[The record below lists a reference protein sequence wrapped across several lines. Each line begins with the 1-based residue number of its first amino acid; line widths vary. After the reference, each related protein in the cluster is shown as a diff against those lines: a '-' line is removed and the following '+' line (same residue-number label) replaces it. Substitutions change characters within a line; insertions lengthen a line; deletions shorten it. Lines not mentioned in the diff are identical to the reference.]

1 MHNQRKKLFKRTLT
15 QTFVCIINFR
25 TDGQHQ
31 INNTVKYICK
41 SGRMIMKHDNIAML
55 RAWWFSS
62 SIGCVCTHSTEGN
75 DRRMEMYTT
84 STSMQNIVSNL
95 TSPLLGLI
103 SSSACME
110 GGPVNT
116 TSWSV

>member
-1 MHNQRKKLFKRTLT
+1 
-15 QTFVCIINFR
+15 
-25 TDGQHQ
+25 
-31 INNTVKYICK
+31 
-41 SGRMIMKHDNIAML
+41 MKHDNDAML
-55 RAWWFSS
+55 RAWWLSS
-62 SIGCVCTHSTEGN
+62 SIGCVCTYSKEGN

-84 STSMQNIVSNL
+84 STSMQNIESNL

-116 TSWSV
+116 TSWLYRTTIGNQKICQCYCELNESNKQFQSEKKSKSAKVIIIP

>member
-1 MHNQRKKLFKRTLT
+1 
-15 QTFVCIINFR
+15 
-25 TDGQHQ
+25 
-31 INNTVKYICK
+31 
-41 SGRMIMKHDNIAML
+41 MKHDNVAML
-55 RAWWFSS
+55 RAWWLST
-62 SIGCVCTHSTEGN
+62 SIGCVCTYSTEGN

-84 STSMQNIVSNL
+84 STSMQNIESNL

-110 GGPVNT
+110 GGPVNM